1 MHYNMEDI
9 SLYVKANSLIE
20 DEEDGSN
27 VHSRLSSL
35 QIKEYNNED
44 DRWKLCHQYGTNEWN
59 ILIGTVIQELK

>member
-20 DEEDGSN
+20 DEDDGSN

-44 DRWKLCHQYGTNEWN
+44 DR
-59 ILIGTVIQELK
+59 